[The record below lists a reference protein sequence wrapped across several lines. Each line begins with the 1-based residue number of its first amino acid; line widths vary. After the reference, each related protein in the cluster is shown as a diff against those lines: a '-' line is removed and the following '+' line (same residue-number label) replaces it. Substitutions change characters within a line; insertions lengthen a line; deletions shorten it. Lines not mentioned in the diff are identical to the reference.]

1 MKREEEEAVAASDE
15 ASVESTTPVIQ
26 ITDQERQTL
35 LEKTEAAR
43 VAAVAAETERRAAE
57 ELKVQLTRE
66 KTKWE
71 ETNEAMKRALE
82 AER

>member
-1 MKREEEEAVAASDE
+1 MQV
-15 ASVESTTPVIQ
+15 
-26 ITDQERQTL
+26 TDAERQTL

-57 ELKVQLTRE
+57 ELKAQLTRE
-66 KTKWE
+66 KAKWE
-71 ETNEAMKRALE
+71 ETTDAQKRALE